1 MHLYRIKKARKV
13 LEKIKEIAN
22 QPDSGGRVIGYLRKI
37 DPFVFEELVLTVI
50 EDSNIRVIRNKS
62 YSGDG
67 GIDGIF
73 KAPKGKVLVQCKR
86 YKNYINAKDVLELS
100 QAVKEHK
107 YYFGIFVHT
116 GKTGEKSKDHVR
128 LEKNILYISG
138 NVLIKLLLG
147 QLNIIEYIDSKI
159 K

>member
-1 MHLYRIKKARKV
+1 MI
-13 LEKIKEIAN
+13 
-22 QPDSGGRVIGYLRKI
+22 SYLRKI
-37 DPFVFEELVLTVI
+37 DPFVLEELVLTVI

-86 YKNYINAKDVLELS
+86 YKSYINPKDVLKLS
-100 QAVKEHK
+100 QKVKEYK

-128 LEKNILYISG
+128 IEKNILYISG
-138 NVLIKLLLG
+138 NLLVKLLLG
-147 QLNIIEYIDSKI
+147 QINIVQYIESKVELPRSLGRGSSM
-159 K
+159 